1 MKTSV
6 PQVLDEVEKVKSFDE
21 KVKVLLSYN
30 STPLRG
36 LLNLNFNPN
45 LKMNLPEGEPPFKKD
60 TSIPIGYSETNLY
73 TEWRRFYIWVEPK
86 PELSKVRKEQLFV
99 QMLEGIHWKE
109 AEVVCLAKD
118 KKLHTRYKSLNEKL
132 VRAAFP
138 QLLPPPAPKPVQKQ
152 KEEVEVKKDGG
163 PSSVDS

>member
-1 MKTSV
+1 
-6 PQVLDEVEKVKSFDE
+6 
-21 KVKVLLSYN
+21 
-30 STPLRG
+30 
-36 LLNLNFNPN
+36 
-45 LKMNLPEGEPPFKKD
+45 
-60 TSIPIGYSETNLY
+60 LY